1 MVNAKIL
8 MKQCPICD
16 FVSPETAPGC
26 ECGYDFETKGVGD
39 TFNIQKSYEWHKKVR
54 QIKIAHENLIK
65 KYGSKTS
72 TRKDADGW
80 SKRMTATRL
89 RVSPSKIV
97 QDIALAEALEDYPE
111 LRKFKTKSAAFK
123 SFKMK
128 KEKVSNIETED
139 EAKSK
144 SFIED
149 ETALKDFFRSRWEN
163 TPLYKEWELREVE
176 YETGAIGRIDLL
188 THHRNEP
195 RWRVIELKLL
205 KSNDETVGQLLRYM
219 GWVKENLSTEDEK
232 IEGLIIVKSADES
245 IRYALRCVPNIHMM
259 KYSFKGGNLIL
270 KELKTDLDYLMD
282 LTGRLEPEQRDKLI
296 ETLRGL
302 SHKGD
307 VNRILS
313 NDLKKD

>member
-1 MVNAKIL
+1 MVNGKIL
-8 MKQCPICD
+8 MKQCPICE
-16 FVSPETAPGC
+16 FVGPEAATGC
-26 ECGYDFETKGVGD
+26 ECGYDFETKAVGD
-39 TFNIQKSYEWHKKVR
+39 TLNIQKSYEWHKEVR

-89 RVSPSKIV
+89 CVSPSKIV

-111 LRKFKTKSAAFK
+111 LRKFKTKSEAIK
-123 SFKMK
+123 SLK
-128 KEKVSNIETED
+128 KNRLLNVETEQ
-139 EAKSK
+139 EAESK
-144 SFIED
+144 SLVED
-149 ETALKDFFRSRWEN
+149 ESALKKFFRSRWEN
-163 TPLYKEWELREVE
+163 TPFYKEWKLRGVE

-232 IEGLIIVKSADES
+232 IEGLIIAKSWDES
-245 IRYALRCVPNIHMM
+245 IRYALMCVPSVHMM
-259 KYSFKGGNLIL
+259 LYSFESGNLIL

-282 LTGRLEPEQRDKLI
+282 LTARLEPEQRDKLI
-296 ETLRGL
+296 ETLRGV

-307 VNRILS
+307 VSRILS